1 MTYPLNSYMLI
12 LLLVVFAAVSLF
24 IYTGIRLFASGWSS
38 YEQKYLEDAEK
49 SLDSIYLTIPP
60 QHVLYLSALC
70 FLLFTGFWSL
80 VLGNLLVGVVF
91 GLMGL
96 AFPKILLWWLKR
108 RRNRKFDH
116 QLVEALTNMGNSLK
130 AGFSLNQALELISRE
145 MDNPMGQE
153 MGLVVRETQ
162 VGVELSEALNHLY
175 MRMPGQDLDLIIS
188 SILISR
194 EVGGDLT
201 EIFDNIAFTIRERH
215 RIEGKI
221 RALTSQGKLQGAV
234 ILCIP
239 PAMALAL
246 SYIAPSMVRPLYT
259 TPIGWML
266 IGVVL
271 ILMAAG
277 VYTIHKIVSIEV

>member
-1 MTYPLNSYMLI
+1 
-12 LLLVVFAAVSLF
+12 
-24 IYTGIRLFASGWSS
+24 
-38 YEQKYLEDAEK
+38 
-49 SLDSIYLTIPP
+49 
-60 QHVLYLSALC
+60 
-70 FLLFTGFWSL
+70 
-80 VLGNLLVGVVF
+80 
-91 GLMGL
+91 
-96 AFPKILLWWLKR
+96 
-108 RRNRKFDH
+108 
-116 QLVEALTNMGNSLK
+116 
-130 AGFSLNQALELISRE
+130 